1 MNKIGFIGYGSMARM
16 LIDGFLSSKVIT
28 PNQVIVSTRSKEKLE
43 VLSTKWAG
51 IRLAKDN
58 KAVAHESKILFL
70 CVKPLEILPVLVEIK
85 DSLHADT
92 HLVSMAVGV
101 TLGDLQAFFN
111 GRVTKLIPSFASE
124 VQEGISLVCHNDK
137 VQKDDLQTIESLLNS
152 ISRVVQIDESD
163 FEAAGDL
170 TSCAPGIL
178 TAIFK
183 NFVEAGIR
191 NSHLSSQTAHEM
203 VSASVF
209 GTATL
214 LMKKQLGFSEMIA
227 RVATKGGITEEGI
240 KVVDQSL
247 PSVFDELFQKT
258 LEKHNKIKSMI
269 REQVTHLQTKPPGS

>member
-1 MNKIGFIGYGSMARM
+1 M
-16 LIDGFLSSKVIT
+16 
-28 PNQVIVSTRSKEKLE
+28 
-43 VLSTKWAG
+43 
-51 IRLAKDN
+51 
-58 KAVAHESKILFL
+58 
-70 CVKPLEILPVLVEIK
+70 
-85 DSLHADT
+85 
-92 HLVSMAVGV
+92 
-101 TLGDLQAFFN
+101 
-111 GRVTKLIPSFASE
+111 
-124 VQEGISLVCHNDK
+124 
-137 VQKDDLQTIESLLNS
+137 NS

>member
-111 GRVTKLIPSFASE
+111 GRVTKLIPVLPQKFKKESHWFATMTRFRRM
-124 VQEGISLVCHNDK
+124 IY
-137 VQKDDLQTIESLLNS
+137 
-152 ISRVVQIDESD
+152 
-163 FEAAGDL
+163 
-170 TSCAPGIL
+170 
-178 TAIFK
+178 
-183 NFVEAGIR
+183 
-191 NSHLSSQTAHEM
+191 
-203 VSASVF
+203 
-209 GTATL
+209 
-214 LMKKQLGFSEMIA
+214 KQL
-227 RVATKGGITEEGI
+227 RVC
-240 KVVDQSL
+240 
-247 PSVFDELFQKT
+247 
-258 LEKHNKIKSMI
+258 
-269 REQVTHLQTKPPGS
+269 